1 MTTEWSTLSSQIAAS
16 LLEIGAVTLSPDK
29 PYTWSS
35 GMLSPIYC
43 DNRLTLSYPEIRN
56 RIAEGF
62 ASLIR
67 EHYPDAEVI
76 AGTAT
81 GAIAHGAWVAEKLNL
96 PMVYIRSKAKG
107 YGQQRMVE
115 GVLKPGQKVVV
126 IEDLISTGG
135 SSLKAAKAVQ
145 DEGGDVQ
152 AVLAIFTYELSQAGQ
167 QFADSGITVR
177 TLSTY
182 SALLDTAVQ
191 LNKIDEQAR
200 ALLQSWKEN
209 PAAYEQSVKSEM
221 G

>member
-1 MTTEWSTLSSQIAAS
+1 MTTEWSALSSQIAAG
-16 LLEIGAVTLSPDK
+16 LLQIGAVTLSPDK

-56 RIAEGF
+56 QIAEGF
-62 ASLIR
+62 ASIIR
-67 EHYPDAEVI
+67 QHYPDAELI

-96 PMVYIRSKAKG
+96 PLVYIRSKAKD

-115 GVLKPGQKVVV
+115 GVMKPGQKVVV

-145 DEGGDVQ
+145 NEGGDVQ
-152 AVLAIFTYELSQAGQ
+152 AVLAIFTYELGQAKQ
-167 QFADSGITVR
+167 QFEDSGIVMQ

-182 SALLDTAVQ
+182 SALLETAVK
-191 LNKIDEQAR
+191 LNKIDEKDR
-200 ALLQSWKEN
+200 ELLQSWQKD
-209 PAAYEQSVKSEM
+209 PLAYEQSVKSAL

>member
-1 MTTEWSTLSSQIAAS
+1 MTTEWSALSSQIAAG
-16 LLEIGAVTLSPDK
+16 LLQIGAVTLSPDK

-56 RIAEGF
+56 QIAEGF
-62 ASLIR
+62 ASIIR
-67 EHYPDAEVI
+67 QHYPDAELI

-96 PMVYIRSKAKG
+96 PLVYIRSKAKD

-115 GVLKPGQKVVV
+115 GVMKPGQKVVV

-145 DEGGDVQ
+145 NEGGDVQ
-152 AVLAIFTYELSQAGQ
+152 AVLAIFTYELGQAKQ
-167 QFADSGITVR
+167 QFEDSGIVMQ

-182 SALLDTAVQ
+182 SVLLETAVK
-191 LNKIDEQAR
+191 LNKIDEKDR
-200 ALLQSWKEN
+200 ELLQSWQKD
-209 PAAYEQSVKSEM
+209 PLAYEQSVKSAL